1 MRTVAMISS
10 GSMPCRYARCVAARF
25 RRDSIAFQDCPIVAI
40 TSTMPVRWTPRLELR
55 EAGRRCRLSLGG
67 WAQGEGETLQEAA
80 GELVAG
86 LQCLAVRF
94 RSSGLSFPPTL
105 GRPDV
110 RELDFLSELGD
121 IAARGGD
128 IRERVFGQAAAE

>member
-1 MRTVAMISS
+1 M
-10 GSMPCRYARCVAARF
+10 
-25 RRDSIAFQDCPIVAI
+25 
-40 TSTMPVRWTPRLELR
+40 R

-80 GELVAG
+80 DELVAG

-105 GRPDV
+105 GRPDP

-128 IRERVFGQAAAE
+128 IRERVFGPPAAE